1 MQALFTTRRPCQT
14 NARFSRFALRAA
26 FTLVEVLLV
35 LAILAAIAAMVV
47 PDLLSRQNKA
57 QKDSVMISIKATE
70 QALKMYAIDHAGQW
84 PKPEQAIDILMNNP
98 GSDPQW
104 SGPYLESEPVDPWG
118 FVLRCRRM
126 SPDQPLLQVYSV
138 GPDGKEASADDVM
151 DSRSDRSKRQAKR

>member
-1 MQALFTTRRPCQT
+1 MQAPDTTRRSCQT
-14 NARFSRFALRAA
+14 NARFYRFALRAA

-47 PDLLSRQNKA
+47 PDLLGRQNKA
-57 QKDSVMISIKATE
+57 QKDSVLISIKATE

-104 SGPYLESEPVDPWG
+104 SGPYLENEPVDPWG

-126 SPDQPLLQVYSV
+126 NPDQPLLQVYSV

-151 DSRSDRSKRQAKR
+151 DSRNDRSKRQAKR

>member
-1 MQALFTTRRPCQT
+1 MQKYSSTSCTVRTSVRRDRLPF
-14 NARFSRFALRAA
+14 RSA

-57 QKDSVMISIKATE
+57 QKDSVLISIKATE

-84 PKPEQAIDILMNNP
+84 PKPDQAIDMLMNNP

-118 FVLRCRRM
+118 FVLRCRRL
-126 SPDQPLLQVYSV
+126 SPDQQVLQVFSV
-138 GPDGKEASADDVM
+138 GPDGKESSADDVM
-151 DSRSDRSKRQAKR
+151 DSRADRSKRQAKR